1 VLIVLFI
8 CIFLSGVGA
17 LTLGASRRHKRFL
30 ATLAGVEWLIML
42 PLLILLNDLWPY
54 TGGGDDGGYHAVAAG
69 FGSLAEA
76 LNPSTYIGTL
86 EQPGYPILL
95 APAALLSGGDLLA
108 LKLVNLTTLV
118 LITCIWSRI
127 GFELE
132 GERFA
137 RLVGFFVAG
146 LTPIWY
152 YAFFLLK
159 DLPIALLQ
167 SLTVLSAIWVMKGQ
181 WRKGLG
187 LGAVAT
193 LLLIPLRSYLA
204 VMNLAVLAAGA
215 LLSGFA
221 AGRARK
227 RDRVGMPRTLIA
239 GASLVCVIGLAY
251 VATDPGTASALGLR
265 VETRTISRESIEMTA
280 QFHGQASLIQ
290 RALFPILYF
299 VSETAGLN
307 ALFSGDMIDP
317 GIFRGLLALP
327 WIFFYLPFLMI
338 GIWTL
343 ATRIGPRKL
352 AGSPWVIVIVLCVV
366 YLGVSWIVGD
376 TTRWR
381 IPDLPALATIA
392 ALGFSSIREATRSL
406 ITIGWPAL
414 VLNGA
419 ALYYWVLT

>member
-1 VLIVLFI
+1 
-8 CIFLSGVGA
+8 
-17 LTLGASRRHKRFL
+17 
-30 ATLAGVEWLIML
+30 ML

-76 LNPSTYIGTL
+76 LNPYTYVGTL
-86 EQPGYPILL
+86 QQPGYPILL

-108 LKLVNLTTLV
+108 LKLVNVTTLV
-118 LITCIWSRI
+118 LITCVWSRI

-146 LTPIWY
+146 LSPIWY

-167 SLTVLSAIWVMKGQ
+167 SLTVLSAIWLMKGQ
-181 WRKGLG
+181 WREGLG
-187 LGAVAT
+187 LGAFAT
-193 LLLIPLRSYLA
+193 LLVIPLRSYLA
-204 VMNLAVLAAGA
+204 VMNLAILAAGA

-221 AGRARK
+221 TGRVRKRAR
-227 RDRVGMPRTLIA
+227 GMPRLLIA

-280 QFHGQASLIQ
+280 QSHGQRSLMQ

-307 ALFSGDMIDP
+307 TLFSGDIIDP
-317 GIFRGLLALP
+317 GVFRGGLALP
-327 WIFFYLPFLMI
+327 WLFFYLPFLMI
-338 GIWTL
+338 GIWALTI
-343 ATRIGPRKL
+343 RIGLRKL
-352 AGSPWVIVIVLCVV
+352 ATSPWAIVVFFCLG

-392 ALGFSSIREATRSL
+392 ALGFSSIRGATRAL
-406 ITIGWPAL
+406 ITLGWPAL
-414 VLNGA
+414 VLTSA
-419 ALYYWVLT
+419 AAYYWVLT